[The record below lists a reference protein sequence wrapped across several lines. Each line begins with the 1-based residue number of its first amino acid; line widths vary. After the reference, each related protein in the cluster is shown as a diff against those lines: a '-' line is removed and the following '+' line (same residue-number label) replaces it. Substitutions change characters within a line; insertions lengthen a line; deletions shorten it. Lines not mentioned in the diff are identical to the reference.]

1 MDMERYG
8 DYNEYEEDLPKS
20 KNPVLL
26 TIKILIIAVC
36 LAVIGV
42 LVFRIVF
49 FNFYPDSIENL
60 YFNEALTEHYNEK
73 GGNIEVKTQ
82 EIRAKYDNPDVAT
95 FICDNLYVI
104 EGAKQLQL
112 SIRYNS
118 SAIAHIEKELSIT
131 GLVASD
137 PELFSYKL
145 ACYDDEAK
153 AEVYLDASVTPA
165 VYEEKLMFTMLMFC
179 RQTQAFC
186 VRIFRLCFCLSDLQ
200 WLLPSSSRSNIS
212 KVTSRE
218 ISVGR
223 DSSRATRTSL
233 GCLPQL

>member
-118 SAIAHIEKELSIT
+118 SAIAHIEKELSLK
-131 GLVASD
+131 GLDASD

-165 VYEEKLMFTMLMFC
+165 VYEEKLMYHYYKLVCDGVELGGLNEPGWIRLDVFVKGAEKKFTS
-179 RQTQAFC
+179 
-186 VRIFRLCFCLSDLQ
+186 IYIYENNESY
-200 WLLPSSSRSNIS
+200 
-212 KVTSRE
+212 
-218 ISVGR
+218 SVFE
-223 DSSRATRTSL
+223 TY
-233 GCLPQL
+233 QLKSEDNPK